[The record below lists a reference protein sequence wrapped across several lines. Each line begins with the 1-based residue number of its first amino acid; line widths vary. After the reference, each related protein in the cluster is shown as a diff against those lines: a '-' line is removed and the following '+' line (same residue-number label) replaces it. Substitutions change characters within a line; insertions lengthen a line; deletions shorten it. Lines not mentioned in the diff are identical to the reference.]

1 MNIATVKKMVS
12 ILFLVAA
19 IYDGLLGGLFLFAG
33 RFMFQWSGVTPPN
46 HIGYVQFPGAL
57 LIVFAVMFVAVAVN
71 PVKNRNLIPYGI
83 LLKLSY
89 CGVVVLHWLGAGI
102 PDMWKPFCIA
112 DFIFMLLFGWAWKT
126 LEPVES
132 DVS

>member
-1 MNIATVKKMVS
+1 MNIVKEKKMVS
-12 ILFLVAA
+12 ILFFVAA
-19 IYDGLLGGLFLFAG
+19 IYDGLLGAIFLFAG

-57 LIVFAVMFVAVAVN
+57 LMVFGVMFAAVAFN
-71 PVKNRNLIPYGI
+71 PRKNRNLIPYGI

-89 CGVVVLHWLGAGI
+89 CGVVLWHWLGAGI

-112 DFIFMLLFGWAWKT
+112 DFVFMLLFIWAWKA
-126 LEPVES
+126 LEPVEP
-132 DVS
+132 DVP